1 MNSSSGERFSG
12 RSPSRLRTWLW
23 TLLTLAVLVTAIV
36 WLSLHFT
43 SADSAA
49 GAKSAAAGSASR
61 KSGSRRAGRAIS
73 VSVAPVKRGDVS
85 EYLNQL
91 GTVTSLATATV
102 HSQISGQLMRL
113 RFKEGQLARAGDPLA
128 LIDPRPYQAQLSQYQ
143 GVLDHDRALL
153 ENARLDLER
162 YKTLIAQDSTS
173 HQTYDTQAA
182 LVKEYEGSVKTDE
195 AQVAATQL
203 DLTYCNVVS
212 PINGRVGLRQVDVG
226 NYVTPGDTNGL
237 VVVAQIS
244 PISVVFTVPE
254 DDIPVIDKAMKDGGI
269 PVDAFDRAQTQK
281 LASGTVDALD
291 NQVDATTGTVKLRA
305 QFANADSALFPN
317 QFVNVQLLVGTR
329 KNALIVP
336 TSAIEH
342 GTNNSSFVYVVQPD
356 STAAMKTVKLG
367 PTEGERV
374 VVESGIDEGDEV
386 VVDGADQLKDG
397 QAIIIASDAKAGDA
411 EPGKGGKGQHHHRDL
426 SSSGAQGSLPN
437 QSMGQSTALSTEQS
451 PTGQAGQAPDQ
462 AAPASPAGAPARP

>member
-1 MNSSSGERFSG
+1 
-12 RSPSRLRTWLW
+12 LW
-23 TLLTLAVLVTAIV
+23 TLLALAVLVTAIV

-43 SADSAA
+43 SASGAA
-49 GAKSAAAGSASR
+49 GSKAAAAGNANR

-102 HSQISGQLMRL
+102 HSQIAGQLMRL
-113 RFKEGQLARAGDPLA
+113 RFKEGQTVRAGDPLA
-128 LIDPRPYQAQLSQYQ
+128 LIDPRPYQAQLSQYE
-143 GVLDHDRALL
+143 GALDHDRALL

-182 LVKEYEGSVKTDE
+182 LVKEYEGTVKTDE

-203 DLTYCNVVS
+203 DLIYCNVVS
-212 PINGRVGLRQVDVG
+212 PIGGRIGLRQVDVG

-237 VVVAQIS
+237 VIVAQIA

-254 DDIPVIDKAMKDGGI
+254 DDIPLIDKAMKDGGI

-291 NQVDATTGTVKLRA
+291 NQVDTTTGTVKLRA
-305 QFANADSALFPN
+305 LFANADGALFPN

-336 TSAIEH
+336 TSAIER
-342 GTNNSSFVYVVQPD
+342 GTSNSSFVYVVQPD

-367 PTEGERV
+367 PSEGERV
-374 VVESGIDEGDEV
+374 VVESGIEEGDEV

-397 QAIIIASDAKAGDA
+397 QAITLASDTKTSAA
-411 EPGKGGKGQHHHRDL
+411 EPGKSGKGQHHHRDA
-426 SSSGAQGSLPN
+426 SASGAPGSSPDSMAS
-437 QSMGQSTALSTEQS
+437 QPGQAPSRSMGQPPDQS
-451 PTGQAGQAPDQ
+451 ASPSPSGSAGQAPDQ
-462 AAPASPAGAPARP
+462 AAPASPAAPAATPARP